1 MRVVRRRSART
12 RAAEAD
18 PTYHAR
24 MIDPGAPTTRALV
37 VLPALNEGPSVGAV
51 VRDVKANLPRY
62 DVLVVD
68 DGSSDNTAQNA
79 AAAGALVCSLPFNL
93 GVGGAMRTA
102 YKYADRHG
110 YDVVVQVDADGQHDP
125 RYVEELVSKLSDAD
139 LVIGAR
145 FAGVGE
151 YQTAFFRRL
160 AMRILAFTLSRL
172 AKRPLTDVT
181 SGFRAAGPRCIKLFA
196 LHYPAEYLGDTVES
210 TVIALRTGCAV
221 EQLPVGMRLR
231 AHGAPSQSRTKAALY
246 LARAVAALG
255 LALVRQWP
263 LPEIPGEVELPE
275 SQTEV
280 S

>member
-1 MRVVRRRSART
+1 MRLSLRRGGRMPGTSVE
-12 RAAEAD
+12 AAYD
-18 PTYHAR
+18 AR
-24 MIDPGAPTTRALV
+24 MVDPGSPTTRVLV
-37 VLPALNEGPSVGAV
+37 VLPALNEGPSVGSV
-51 VRDVKANLPRY
+51 VRDVRTQLPRY

-68 DGSSDNTAQNA
+68 DGSTDNTAEQA
-79 AAAGALVCSLPFNL
+79 AAAGALVCRLPFNL

-102 YKYADRHG
+102 YKFALRHG

-125 RYVEELVSKLSDAD
+125 AYIEQLVSKLADAD

-151 YQTAFFRRL
+151 YRAAFARRL
-160 AMRILAFTLSRL
+160 AMRLLATVLSWL

-181 SGFRAAGPRCIKLFA
+181 SGFRAAGPRCIEIFA

-210 TVIALRTGCAV
+210 MVIALRTGCRV
-221 EQLPVGMRLR
+221 EQLPVEMRER
-231 AHGAPSQSRTKAALY
+231 SHGAPSQSPFKAAVY
-246 LARAVAALG
+246 LARAVAALS

-263 LPEIPGEVELPE
+263 VPELPEDIDLPE
-275 SQTEV
+275 SQAEL